1 MVVALCSRMRA
12 APQAIG
18 DGPWSDEQKE
28 ALHAALLSSDKG
40 RVNRKRGVMQQCLFF
55 ENPSGFAMPRE
66 WRFATAS
73 SHREPINAHARARA
87 S

>member
-1 MVVALCSRMRA
+1 MRA

-28 ALHAALLSSDKG
+28 ALHAALLSSDKE
-40 RVNRKRGVMQQCLFF
+40 RVTKKRGVMQQCLFF

-66 WRFATAS
+66 CALTQQARIAS
-73 SHREPINAHARARA
+73 RSTLTRARVLPNV
-87 S
+87 